1 MNPAKSRK
9 QNNSNR
15 VGPIVKPEMFFPQA
29 YTLPFN
35 NQAFIQ
41 TAEQQHQTIAA
52 TH

>member
-9 QNNSNR
+9 QSNTNR
-15 VGPIVKPEMFFPQA
+15 AGPIVKPEMFFPQA

-35 NQAFIQ
+35 QAFIQ

-52 TH
+52 NH